1 MRVPPLDLP
10 AQYAGLKQEIDRAFE
25 RACENAWFKL
35 GPEVER
41 FERDWAERCGAAHC
55 VAVNSGT
62 SALHLALEALGVG
75 AGDEVITSPLS
86 FFATA
91 EAILYTGA
99 RPVFADIEPE
109 TFNLDPRAIAS
120 VLTDAAR
127 AVMPVHLFG
136 HPADMDPILSI
147 AAEHDL
153 AVIEDAAQAHGALYK
168 GRPVGAVGH
177 AGAFSFY
184 VTKNLGAFG
193 EGGAVVTD
201 DADLAER
208 MRLLRNHGQSGGY
221 FHSLVG
227 YNYRMAGL
235 QGAVLNVK
243 LPHLDEWNARR
254 REIAERYAEGLA
266 GTPLALPREADY
278 ARSSWHLYVVRCPDR
293 DALKEHLAGAGV
305 WAGIHYPVP
314 LPDLEALSG
323 GDLRETPIPQTRR
336 ACAEVLT
343 LPVFPEMT
351 DAQQDYVIEAVRRFY
366 D

>member
-10 AQYAGLKQEIDRAFE
+10 AQYAGLKEEIDRAIE

-41 FERDWAERCGAAHC
+41 FERDWAERCGAEHC

-62 SALHLALEALGVG
+62 SALHLALEAVGVG
-75 AGDEVITSPLS
+75 EGDEVITSPLS

-109 TFNLDPRAIAS
+109 TFNLDPDALEPL
-120 VLTDAAR
+120 VTDATR

-136 HPADMDPILSI
+136 HPADMDPILRI
-147 AAEHDL
+147 AEEHGL
-153 AVIEDAAQAHGALYK
+153 AVVEDAAQAHGALYR
-168 GRPVGAVGH
+168 GRPVGAIGH

-201 DADLAER
+201 DADLAET

-221 FHSLVG
+221 FHSMVG

-243 LPHLDEWNARR
+243 LPHLEEWNARR
-254 REIAERYAEGLA
+254 REIAERYSDALA
-266 GTPLALPREADY
+266 DTPLTLPTEADY

-293 DALKEHLAGAGV
+293 DALKEHLQEAGIS
-305 WAGIHYPVP
+305 AGIHYPVP
-314 LPDLEALSG
+314 LPDLAALSG
-323 GDLRETPIPQTRR
+323 RELRETPIPQTRR

-343 LPVFPEMT
+343 LPLFPEMT
-351 DAQQDYVIEAVRRFY
+351 DAQQDYVLEKVTDFF